1 MPIEPTYDFFVEHL
15 NIYDHPQFSAWP
27 PEKQLIHIGKEIFT
41 VLDFHY
47 EVLASADKADDKVV
61 EAALSRLLQKY
72 VEPLTKTGRPGVD
85 FLAGLLLTQAPAKL
99 TELLASAV
107 QNRMGS

>member
-1 MPIEPTYDFFVEHL
+1 MPIDSVYDFFVEHL

-27 PEKQLIHIGKEIFT
+27 AERQLIHIGKEFFT
-41 VLDFHY
+41 VAEFHY
-47 EVLASADKADDKVV
+47 EALASADKADDKAV
-61 EAALSRLLQKY
+61 EAALTRLMQKY
-72 VEPLTKTGRPGVD
+72 IEPLTKTGRPGVD
-85 FLAGLLLTQAPAKL
+85 FLASFLLTQAPAKL